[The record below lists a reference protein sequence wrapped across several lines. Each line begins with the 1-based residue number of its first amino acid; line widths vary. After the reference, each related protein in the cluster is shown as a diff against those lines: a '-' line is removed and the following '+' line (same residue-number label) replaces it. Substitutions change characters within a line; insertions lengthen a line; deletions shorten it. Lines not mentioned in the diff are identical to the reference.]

1 MYSLKL
7 LMLFRVSSYPESW
20 GQKEGPVDKSVNCTG
35 T

>member
-7 LMLFRVSSYPESW
+7 LMLFRVSSYSESW
-20 GQKEGPVDKSVNCTG
+20 GQKDGPVDKSANRTG